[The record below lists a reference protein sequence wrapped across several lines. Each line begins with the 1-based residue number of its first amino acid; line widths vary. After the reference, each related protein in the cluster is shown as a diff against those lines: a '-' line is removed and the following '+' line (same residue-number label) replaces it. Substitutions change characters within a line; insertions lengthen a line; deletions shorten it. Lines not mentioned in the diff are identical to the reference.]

1 MPCTA
6 PPGDLGGT
14 DVADPGLVVDRR
26 QGDLRSGC
34 NECRSGHGAPRGQ
47 GAIIRVSRLGTVYR
61 AFVQALGPGNF
72 GVGTWIER
80 RARSAPDRPALITA
94 DGVQTYAALAERIR
108 RLAGAFQR
116 MGIGHGDRIAWL
128 GENHPAFLE
137 ALFAAGRIGAVL
149 APVNHYL
156 PADERAAVVA
166 DTDPVVVL
174 EHAAL
179 PETQF
184 AESVRHR
191 IAVGGTRAGALEYE
205 ALIAELTA
213 VDAGTAV
220 DLDDLLF
227 LPHTTGTTGRP
238 KGVMLTHANV
248 TWNVINFLTSAE
260 FRNDDVTIAF
270 APFFR
275 VGGTGVNVLP
285 VLFMGGTVVV
295 PDDVEPDRMLALI
308 ERHRVT
314 VGFAGPGL
322 LEGLA
327 TTHRW
332 SSADLSSLRFI
343 LTGGAPVP
351 DRLVRA
357 YAERGVPLVQGYGLS
372 EAGPLALLLDAA
384 SALKKIGSAGRPP
397 AFVDMQIVD
406 ADGRDVAS
414 GATGEL
420 HVRGPNV
427 MAGYWRRPDATREVL
442 LDGGWLRTGDAARM
456 DRDGYVWIVDR
467 FADRFETASG
477 TVFPGDVERVL
488 LSNPA
493 VADAG
498 VVGVASADGGQVG
511 AGFVVLAP
519 GAAVATEELI
529 DHARRDLPAHAVP
542 ATIRLVGALPRN
554 SVGKLLRQQL
564 REI

>member
-1 MPCTA
+1 VEP
-6 PPGDLGGT
+6 
-14 DVADPGLVVDRR
+14 
-26 QGDLRSGC
+26 LR
-34 NECRSGHGAPRGQ
+34 PW
-47 GAIIRVSRLGTVYR
+47 
-61 AFVQALGPGNF
+61 NF

-94 DGVQTYAALAERIR
+94 DGVRTYAALAERIR
-108 RLAGAFQR
+108 RLASAFRR
-116 MGIGHGDRIAWL
+116 MGVGHGDRIAWL
-128 GENHPAFLE
+128 GENHPTFLE

-156 PADERAAVVA
+156 PDDERAAVVA
-166 DTDPVVVL
+166 DADPVVVL
-174 EHAAL
+174 EHVAL
-179 PETQF
+179 PKITF
-184 AESVRHR
+184 AASVLHR
-191 IAVGGTRAGALEYE
+191 IAVGGSRAGAVEYE
-205 ALIAELTA
+205 SLVAETVA
-213 VDAGTAV
+213 GSSDAAV

-227 LPHTTGTTGRP
+227 LPHTTGTTGHP

-295 PDDVEPDRMLALI
+295 PDDVKPDRMLALI

-327 TTHRW
+327 AADRW
-332 SSADLSSLRFI
+332 SSADLSSLRFV

-351 DRLVRA
+351 DRLVRV
-357 YAERGVPLVQGYGLS
+357 YAKRGVPLLQGYGLS
-372 EAGPLALLLDAA
+372 EAGPLALLLDAP
-384 SALKKIGSAGRPP
+384 SALEKIGSAGRPP
-397 AFVDMQIVD
+397 AFVDVRIVD
-406 ADGRDVAS
+406 ADGRDVPS

-442 LDGGWLRTGDAARM
+442 LDGAWLRTGDAARM
-456 DRDGYVWIVDR
+456 DAEGYIWIVDR
-467 FADRFETASG
+467 FADRLETAG
-477 TVFPGDVERVL
+477 GVVFPGDVERVL
-488 LSNPA
+488 LSHPA
-493 VADAG
+493 VVDAG
-498 VVGVASADGGQVG
+498 VVGVPSPDGSQVG
-511 AGFVVLAP
+511 AGFVVLAS
-519 GAAVATEELI
+519 GAATTSEELI
-529 DHARRDLPAHAVP
+529 ERARRELPDHAVP
-542 ATIRLVGALPRN
+542 ATIRQVSELPRN

>member
-1 MPCTA
+1 
-6 PPGDLGGT
+6 
-14 DVADPGLVVDRR
+14 V
-26 QGDLRSGC
+26 Q
-34 NECRSGHGAPRGQ
+34 
-47 GAIIRVSRLGTVYR
+47 SR
-61 AFVQALGPGNF
+61 GPGNF

-80 RARSAPDRPALITA
+80 RARSAPHRPALITA
-94 DGVQTYAALAERIR
+94 DGVQTYAALAKRIR

-116 MGIGHGDRIAWL
+116 MGVGHGDRIAWL
-128 GENHPAFLE
+128 GENHPAFVE
-137 ALFAAGRIGAVL
+137 SFFAAGRIGAVL

-156 PADERAAVVA
+156 PADERAVVVA
-166 DTDPVVVL
+166 DADPLVVL
-174 EHAAL
+174 EHTAL
-179 PETQF
+179 PETAF
-184 AESVRHR
+184 EPSVLHR
-191 IAVGGTRAGALEYE
+191 IAVGGSRAGALDYE
-205 ALIAELTA
+205 SLFAERGARDDA
-213 VDAGTAV
+213 VAV

-295 PDDVEPDRMLALI
+295 PEDVEPDRTLALI
-308 ERHRVT
+308 ERHRVS

-327 TTHRW
+327 TTDRW
-332 SSADLSSLRFI
+332 ARADLSSLRFV

-351 DRLVRA
+351 DRIVRA

-397 AFVDMQIVD
+397 AFVDVRIVD
-406 ADGRDVAS
+406 ADGQDVPPRT
-414 GATGEL
+414 TGEL

-442 LDGGWLRTGDAARM
+442 LDDGWLRTGDAVRM
-456 DRDGYVWIVDR
+456 DDDGYIWIVDR
-467 FADRFETASG
+467 FADRFETG
-477 TVFPGDVERVL
+477 GGIVFPGDIERVL

-493 VADAG
+493 VMDAG
-498 VVGVASADGGQVG
+498 VVGVPSPDGGWIG
-511 AGFVVLAP
+511 AGFVVLTP
-519 GAAVATEELI
+519 GASTTAEELI
-529 DHARRDLPAHAVP
+529 EGARRELPAHAVP
-542 ATIRLVGALPRN
+542 ATIRLVAELPRN
-554 SVGKLLRQQL
+554 SVGKLLRQEL

>member
-1 MPCTA
+1 M
-6 PPGDLGGT
+6 
-14 DVADPGLVVDRR
+14 
-26 QGDLRSGC
+26 Q
-34 NECRSGHGAPRGQ
+34 
-47 GAIIRVSRLGTVYR
+47 SR
-61 AFVQALGPGNF
+61 GPGNF

-80 RARSAPDRPALITA
+80 RARSAPHRPALITA
-94 DGVQTYAALAERIR
+94 DGVQTYAALAKRIR

-116 MGIGHGDRIAWL
+116 MGVGHGDRIAWL
-128 GENHPAFLE
+128 GDNHPAFLE
-137 ALFAAGRIGAVL
+137 AFFAAGRIGAVL

-156 PADERAAVVA
+156 AADERSLVVA
-166 DTDPVVVL
+166 DADPLIVL

-179 PETQF
+179 PETAF
-184 AESVRHR
+184 APSVLHR
-191 IAVGGTRAGALEYE
+191 IAVGGSRAGALDYE
-205 ALIAELTA
+205 SLFSERGARDSD
-213 VDAGTAV
+213 VAV

-227 LPHTTGTTGRP
+227 LPHTTGTTGLP

-295 PDDVEPDRMLALI
+295 PEDVEPDRMLALI
-308 ERHRVT
+308 ERHKVS

-327 TTHRW
+327 ASDRW
-332 SSADLSSLRFI
+332 ASADLSSLRFV

-351 DRLVRA
+351 DRLVRV
-357 YAERGVPLVQGYGLS
+357 YAHRGVPLVQGYGLS
-372 EAGPLALLLDAA
+372 EAGPLALLLDAP
-384 SALKKIGSAGRPP
+384 SALRKIGSAGRPP
-397 AFVDMQIVD
+397 AFVDVRIVD
-406 ADGRDVAS
+406 DDGRDVPS
-414 GATGEL
+414 RATGEL

-456 DRDGYVWIVDR
+456 DDDGYIWIVDR
-467 FADRFETASG
+467 FADRFETPHG
-477 TVFPGDVERVL
+477 IVFPGDVERAL
-488 LSNPA
+488 LSHPA
-493 VADAG
+493 VVDAG
-498 VVGVASADGGQVG
+498 VVGVPSPAGGQVG

-519 GAAVATEELI
+519 GATTTT
-529 DHARRDLPAHAVP
+529 RSSSTAHDASSRP
-542 ATIRLVGALPRN
+542 MPFQPR
-554 SVGKLLRQQL
+554 SGRSASSRGTVSASSCVSGCAKS
-564 REI
+564 EPG

>member
-1 MPCTA
+1 MQP
-6 PPGDLGGT
+6 
-14 DVADPGLVVDRR
+14 
-26 QGDLRSGC
+26 
-34 NECRSGHGAPRGQ
+34 
-47 GAIIRVSRLGTVYR
+47 
-61 AFVQALGPGNF
+61 LGPGNF

-80 RARSAPDRPALITA
+80 RARSAPDRLALITA
-94 DGVQTYAALAERIR
+94 DGEQTYAALAERIS

-156 PADERAAVVA
+156 AGDERAAVVA
-166 DTDPVVVL
+166 DADPVVVL

-179 PETQF
+179 PETRF

-205 ALIAELTA
+205 ALIAESTA

-327 TTHRW
+327 TTDRW
-332 SSADLSSLRFI
+332 SRADLSSLRFI

-397 AFVDMQIVD
+397 ALVDVRIVD
-406 ADGRDVAS
+406 ADGRDVPS
-414 GATGEL
+414 GSTGEL

-442 LDGGWLRTGDAARM
+442 LDGGWLRTGDAART
-456 DRDGYVWIVDR
+456 DEDGYIWIVDR
-467 FADRFETASG
+467 FADRYQTAG
-477 TVFPGDVERVL
+477 GVVFPGDVERVL

-498 VVGVASADGGQVG
+498 VVGVASPTAARSGPDSSSSPPARPQRPRSSSTAPDESSPPMPCQPRSGWSARCLGTASESSCVRCSAKCESRAQTRVIRPRVTPQRPEGRHRPSGPRATGHRWYRPTMARELATASTALTAPDRSPAVDG
-511 AGFVVLAP
+511 
-519 GAAVATEELI
+519 
-529 DHARRDLPAHAVP
+529 
-542 ATIRLVGALPRN
+542 
-554 SVGKLLRQQL
+554 
-564 REI
+564 

>member
-1 MPCTA
+1 M
-6 PPGDLGGT
+6 G
-14 DVADPGLVVDRR
+14 RR
-26 QGDLRSGC
+26 
-34 NECRSGHGAPRGQ
+34 P
-47 GAIIRVSRLGTVYR
+47 IIRAFRFGTVYR
-61 AFVQALGPGNF
+61 ARVEPLRPWNF

-94 DGVQTYAALAERIR
+94 DGVRTYAALAERIR
-108 RLAGAFQR
+108 RLAFAFR
-116 MGIGHGDRIAWL
+116 RLGVGHGDRIAWL

-156 PADERAAVVA
+156 PGDERAAVVA
-166 DTDPVVVL
+166 DADPVVVL

-179 PETQF
+179 PETTF
-184 AESVRHR
+184 AASVLHR
-191 IAVGGTRAGALEYE
+191 IAVGGTRAGALDYE
-205 ALIAELTA
+205 SLLVEPSPSRS
-213 VDAGTAV
+213 DAAV

-227 LPHTTGTTGRP
+227 LPHTTGTTGHP

-295 PDDVEPDRMLALI
+295 PEAVEPDRMLDLI

-322 LEGLA
+322 LEGLRA
-327 TTHRW
+327 ADRW
-332 SSADLSSLRFI
+332 ASADLSSLRFV

-351 DRLVRA
+351 DRLVRR
-357 YAERGVPLVQGYGLS
+357 YAKRGVPLLQGYGLS
-372 EAGPLALLLDAA
+372 EAGPLALLLDAP
-384 SALKKIGSAGRPP
+384 SALRKIGSAGRPP
-397 AFVDMQIVD
+397 AFVDVRIVD
-406 ADGRDVAS
+406 ADGRDVPS

-427 MAGYWRRPDATREVL
+427 MAGYWRRPDATGEVL

-456 DRDGYVWIVDR
+456 DDDGYIWIVDR
-467 FADRFETASG
+467 FADRFETAG
-477 TVFPGDVERVL
+477 GIVFPGDVERVL
-488 LSNPA
+488 LANPA
-493 VADAG
+493 VVDAG
-498 VVGVASADGGQVG
+498 VVGVPSADGGQVG
-511 AGFVVLAP
+511 AAFVVLAP
-519 GAAVATEELI
+519 GASTTTT
-529 DHARRDLPAHAVP
+529 RSSTGRDASFRPTPFPPRSGRSASSRGTVSESSCVRCSRDVMSPAHRV
-542 ATIRLVGALPRN
+542 R
-554 SVGKLLRQQL
+554 
-564 REI
+564 

>member
-1 MPCTA
+1 
-6 PPGDLGGT
+6 
-14 DVADPGLVVDRR
+14 
-26 QGDLRSGC
+26 
-34 NECRSGHGAPRGQ
+34 
-47 GAIIRVSRLGTVYR
+47 
-61 AFVQALGPGNF
+61 
-72 GVGTWIER
+72 
-80 RARSAPDRPALITA
+80 
-94 DGVQTYAALAERIR
+94 
-108 RLAGAFQR
+108 
-116 MGIGHGDRIAWL
+116 
-128 GENHPAFLE
+128 
-137 ALFAAGRIGAVL
+137 
-149 APVNHYL
+149 
-156 PADERAAVVA
+156 
-166 DTDPVVVL
+166 
-174 EHAAL
+174 
-179 PETQF
+179 
-184 AESVRHR
+184 
-191 IAVGGTRAGALEYE
+191 
-205 ALIAELTA
+205 
-213 VDAGTAV
+213 
-220 DLDDLLF
+220 
-227 LPHTTGTTGRP
+227 
-238 KGVMLTHANV
+238 MLTHANV

-295 PDDVEPDRMLALI
+295 PEDVEPDRLLALI

-327 TTHRW
+327 ATDRW
-332 SSADLSSLRFI
+332 ASADLSSLRFV

-351 DRLVRA
+351 DRLVRR
-357 YAERGVPLVQGYGLS
+357 YAQRGVPLVQGYGLS

-384 SALKKIGSAGRPP
+384 NALEKIGSAGRPP
-397 AFVDMQIVD
+397 AFVDVRIVD
-406 ADGRDVAS
+406 ADGRDVPS

-427 MAGYWRRPDATREVL
+427 MAGYWRRPDATGEVL

-456 DRDGYVWIVDR
+456 DEEGDVWIVDR
-467 FADRFETASG
+467 FADRFETAG
-477 TVFPGDVERVL
+477 GVVFPGDVERVL

-498 VVGVASADGGQVG
+498 VVGVASADGSQVG

-519 GAAVATEELI
+519 GAATTTEELFAG
-529 DHARRDLPAHAVP
+529 ARRELPAHAVP
-542 ATIRLVGALPRN
+542 ATIRLVGGLPRN

>member
-1 MPCTA
+1 M
-6 PPGDLGGT
+6 G
-14 DVADPGLVVDRR
+14 RR
-26 QGDLRSGC
+26 
-34 NECRSGHGAPRGQ
+34 P
-47 GAIIRVSRLGTVYR
+47 IIRAFRFGTVYR
-61 AFVQALGPGNF
+61 ARVEPLRPWNF

-94 DGVQTYAALAERIR
+94 DGVRTYAALAERIR
-108 RLAGAFQR
+108 RLAFAFR
-116 MGIGHGDRIAWL
+116 RLGVGHGDRIAWL

-137 ALFAAGRIGAVL
+137 TLFAAGRIGAVV

-156 PADERAAVVA
+156 PGDERAAVVA
-166 DTDPVVVL
+166 DADPVVVL

-179 PETQF
+179 PETTF
-184 AESVRHR
+184 AASVLHR
-191 IAVGGTRAGALEYE
+191 IAVGGTRAGALDYE
-205 ALIAELTA
+205 SLLTEPSA
-213 VDAGTAV
+213 SRSDAAV

-295 PDDVEPDRMLALI
+295 PEAVEPDRMLDLI

-322 LEGLA
+322 LEGLRA
-327 TTHRW
+327 ADRW
-332 SSADLSSLRFI
+332 ASADLSSLRFV

-351 DRLVRA
+351 DRLVRR
-357 YAERGVPLVQGYGLS
+357 YAKRGVPLLQGYGLS

-384 SALKKIGSAGRPP
+384 SALRKIGSAGRPP
-397 AFVDMQIVD
+397 AFVDVRIVD
-406 ADGRDVAS
+406 ADGRDVPS

-456 DRDGYVWIVDR
+456 DDDGYIWIVDR
-467 FADRFETASG
+467 FADRFETAG
-477 TVFPGDVERVL
+477 GIVFPGDVERVL
-488 LSNPA
+488 LANPA
-493 VADAG
+493 VVDAG
-498 VVGVASADGGQVG
+498 VVGVPSADGGQVG

-519 GAAVATEELI
+519 GASTTTDEIL
-529 DHARRDLPAHAVP
+529 DGARRELPAHAVP
-542 ATIRLVGALPRN
+542 ATIRQVSELPRN
-554 SVGKLLRQQL
+554 SVGKLLRQVL
-564 REI
+564 REM